1 MEFSKVLSLSWL
13 AIFFWSTI
21 SLYKGMH
28 RGLFLNIP
36 LSSNTPWGA
45 QIQGSF
51 VICCHVFKLCFSS
64 LNTTCKKQ
72 PSERCNWNIQCY
84 EMYFGTMKRVAEV
97 HFRKWSDRKLDIS
110 WFLIDLLWHC
120 VIRLHSL
127 ERICCQDT

>member
-84 EMYFGTMKRVAEV
+84 EMYFGTMKRVMV
-97 HFRKWSDRKLDIS
+97 RQKIRHFMVFNR
-110 WFLIDLLWHC
+110 LIMTLRNSVTQPGENLLSRYLNY
-120 VIRLHSL
+120 VNAN
-127 ERICCQDT
+127 